1 MSKGEGGREERE
13 GRGWAGHAGSDGQWG
28 RLGFDPKGGGSP
40 EGLCAQEGDL
50 TQVATAGRTDLGARQ
65 GSGGTKTEGTV
76 LVQAGN
82 DGG

>member
-1 MSKGEGGREERE
+1 MQGLRGSGEGLALIPREEGALKGCVHR
-13 GRGWAGHAGSDGQWG
+13 RGN
-28 RLGFDPKGGGSP
+28 
-40 EGLCAQEGDL
+40 L

-65 GSGGTKTEGTV
+65 GSGGTKAKGTV